1 VPIICLSAQDE
12 PWNAYQ
18 RLKKKSNQFF
28 SAWPL
33 FWERSVWWVFFFRQ
47 KSGFLFGLPV
57 LIIFLVLK
65 LKSIVTSAPL
75 FLATN
80 ALFDIFHA
88 IVGLLWQIAK
98 CIITFWYN
106 IAGAISALYLWYY
119 GTIFPT
125 CSILIWREA
134 LDCIR
139 AVVSGIFR

>member
-1 VPIICLSAQDE
+1 MPIICLSAQDE

-18 RLKKKSNQFF
+18 RLKKNQINFSQHGLFF
-28 SAWPL
+28 GSGL
-33 FWERSVWWVFFFRQ
+33 SGGSFFFRQ

-106 IAGAISALYLWYY
+106 ITGAISALYLWYY